1 MTARGFYTL
10 FAGAVLLVTA
20 LSVGSAGALLL
31 GCAALLTCAFSLCSV
46 LLAYL
51 TCRLEQDLG
60 GGRTP
65 RGLPCRFRL
74 SVRLASVLPIA
85 PLGLRVMLPSGR
97 QSEFSLAVRTLG
109 ETASD
114 NEFACPHV
122 GVYAVGVTRLR
133 FRDCFGLFSLTHRV
147 RATLP
152 RITVLPN
159 PAEATELSFSPG
171 EGETT
176 AIQRANADRTTPSDT
191 RAWQEGDELK
201 RVHWKLSMRR
211 QELMVRTYE
220 TPQRADALIL
230 LDCAVPDVS
239 AALRA
244 SAVDA
249 LTESCAGV
257 IRLLLDGR
265 HPVRLPL
272 GADGKREL
280 SAEQPHAFAAM
291 QYALAKERFD
301 RPADFA
307 RTLFLAARRVRRTG
321 AAVILTTTL
330 TPAVADAVLSLRR
343 TGPHTRFL
351 LFTEGEMTAEQEKL
365 LHLLAVSGVDA
376 AQTALR

>member
-10 FAGAVLLVTA
+10 FSGAVLLVTA
-20 LSVGSAGALLL
+20 LSVGNGGALLL
-31 GCAALLTCAFSLCSV
+31 GCAALLTWAFSLCSV
-46 LLAYL
+46 LLSYL
-51 TCRLEQDLG
+51 TCRITQGVEG
-60 GGRTP
+60 GQTP

-74 SVRLASVLPIA
+74 SVRMASLLPVA
-85 PLGLRVMLPSGR
+85 PLGLRVTLPSGR
-97 QSEFSLAVRTLG
+97 QSEFSLPVRTLG
-109 ETASD
+109 ETVSD

-122 GVYAVGVTRLR
+122 GVYSVGVTRLR
-133 FRDCFGLFSLTHRV
+133 FRDCFGLFSLSHRV
-147 RATLP
+147 RAALP
-152 RITVLPN
+152 ELTVLPN
-159 PAEATELSFSPG
+159 PAAARELSYSPG
-171 EGETT
+171 EGETS
-176 AIQRANADRTTPSDT
+176 AIARANADRTTPADT
-191 RAWQEGDELK
+191 RLWQEGDELK

-230 LDCAVPDVS
+230 LDCAMPDVPDS
-239 AALRA
+239 LRA

-249 LTESCAGV
+249 LTESCAGIV
-257 IRLLLDGR
+257 KLLLDGH

-272 GADGKREL
+272 GTDGKREL
-280 SAEQPHAFAAM
+280 SAEQPHAFGAI
-291 QYALAKERFD
+291 QHALAHQRFD

>member
-1 MTARGFYTL
+1 MTARGFYILLT
-10 FAGAVLLVTA
+10 GAVLLATA
-20 LSVGSAGALLL
+20 LSVGNAGAFLL
-31 GCAALLTCAFSLCSV
+31 GCAALLTWAFSLLSV

-51 TCRLEQDLG
+51 TCRITQEVDG
-60 GGRTP
+60 GSTP
-65 RGLPCRFRL
+65 RGLPCHFRL
-74 SVRLASVLPIA
+74 SVRLSSLLPIA
-85 PLGLRVMLPSGR
+85 PLGLRVALPSGR
-97 QSEFSLAVRTLG
+97 QSEFALAVRTLG
-109 ETASD
+109 DTVGE
-114 NEFACPHV
+114 NQFACPHV
-122 GVYAVGVTRLR
+122 GAYRVGVTQLR
-133 FRDCFGLFSLTHRV
+133 FRDCFGLFALTHRV
-147 RATLP
+147 RAALP
-152 RITVLPN
+152 ELTVLPN
-159 PAEATELSFSPG
+159 PAEADELSFSPG

-230 LDCAVPDVS
+230 IDCAQPDVS
-239 AALRA
+239 APLRA

-257 IRLLLDGR
+257 IKLLLDAH

-272 GADGKREL
+272 GIDGKREM

-291 QYALAKERFD
+291 QLALAHQPFD

-330 TPAVADAVLSLRR
+330 TPAVADAALALAR
-343 TGPHTRFL
+343 TGPRTRFL
-351 LFTEGEMTAEQEKL
+351 LFTEGEMTAEQAKL
-365 LHLLAVSGVDA
+365 LHLLTVSGVDA